1 MDKPMELPE
10 LLRAFKKRLSL
21 SNAEIASG
29 LGLPVYVG
37 RNGSLIAPTISR
49 WLHGK
54 DRPPPFLWRAIE
66 HLEHEIKARP

>member
-1 MDKPMELPE
+1 MIDPMEIHE

-21 SNAEIASG
+21 SNAEIAAG
-29 LGLPVYVG
+29 LGLPVYIG

-54 DRPPPFLWRAIE
+54 DRPPPYLWRAIE
-66 HLEHEIKARP
+66 HLENEIKARP

>member
-1 MDKPMELPE
+1 MNETLEIDG

-21 SNAEIASG
+21 SNAEIAAG
-29 LGLPVYVG
+29 LGLPVYIG

-54 DRPPPFLWRAIE
+54 DKPPPYLWRAIE
-66 HLEHEIKARP
+66 HLEKEMEAR